1 MMKMDKH
8 TSLVSGIE
16 KRLSMISDLPAQN
29 DMSANTIGD
38 IQIWLTDQLNP
49 WAIVS
54 IKFA

>member
-8 TSLVSGIE
+8 SSLVSGIE

-38 IQIWLTDQLNP
+38 IQIWWTEQLKP